1 MTKCL
6 AGIYVHALARSKGLK
21 AVVARLGPAF
31 SHPHNLQLLQAVVRE
46 LLRQVTGMSAESSV
60 RVDLGADD
68 RVLDLQREPF
78 PPRPGSE
85 SQHRGSPT
93 WELDDLLRR
102 LAILRNVMGRGDDE
116 RLRRLLEEIDAALG

>member
-1 MTKCL
+1 M
-6 AGIYVHALARSKGLK
+6 K